1 MAALVN
7 PSTGLTVDAV
17 GESYDALAKAG
28 FKPLQAEKE
37 PQNANSKPTE
47 SSRRRAKR
55 AAATE

>member
-1 MAALVN
+1 MAALIC
-7 PSTGLTVDAV
+7 PTTGAIVDAS
-17 GESYDALAKAG
+17 GESYELLVKAG
-28 FKPLQAEKE
+28 YKPTNAESE